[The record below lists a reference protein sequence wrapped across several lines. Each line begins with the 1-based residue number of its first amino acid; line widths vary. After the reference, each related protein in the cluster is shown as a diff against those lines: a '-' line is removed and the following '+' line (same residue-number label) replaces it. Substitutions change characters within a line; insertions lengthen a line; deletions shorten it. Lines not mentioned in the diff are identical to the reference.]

1 MSKAD
6 TPIGIIY
13 RATNPKNGKVYVGL
27 THRSFPIRLR
37 AYKTEMRRKGNVR
50 LFVRAL
56 RKYGIENFEWSVLCE
71 CFNEEDLILAEKFFI
86 EFYNSS
92 HLRFGYNI
100 TQGGIGVS
108 KRKVDVVSA
117 REDYFLG
124 MSKELMVKKHQLYW
138 QGLVSRISE
147 FCQELGEYP
156 LFRVKQRERQVNTM
170 KSHGNMLSDEIADRV
185 MVEYDQG
192 LSFEK
197 ISKMLSIGRNSV
209 SRIVKRRTKFM
220 EGNT

>member
-1 MSKAD
+1 
-6 TPIGIIY
+6 
-13 RATNPKNGKVYVGL
+13 
-27 THRSFPIRLR
+27 
-37 AYKTEMRRKGNVR
+37 
-50 LFVRAL
+50 
-56 RKYGIENFEWSVLCE
+56 
-71 CFNEEDLILAEKFFI
+71 
-86 EFYNSS
+86 
-92 HLRFGYNI
+92 
-100 TQGGIGVS
+100 
-108 KRKVDVVSA
+108 
-117 REDYFLG
+117 
-124 MSKELMVKKHQLYW
+124 MSKESMVKKHQLYW